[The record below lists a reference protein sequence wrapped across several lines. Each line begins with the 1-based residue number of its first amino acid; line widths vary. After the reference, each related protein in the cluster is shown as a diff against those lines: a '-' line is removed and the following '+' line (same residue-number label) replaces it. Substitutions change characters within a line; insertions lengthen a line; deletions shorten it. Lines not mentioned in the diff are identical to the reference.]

1 MRRPAE
7 EIPPMLAVTLDIGV
21 PLEIARLRELT
32 PEQFANLRERTHAE
46 LLLADASIELAS
58 TRTARTATAL
68 IRALALLAYADG
80 GVRAFGRHWC
90 TNHQVCI
97 EAGAA

>member
-1 MRRPAE
+1 MSFTEELPPA
-7 EIPPMLAVTLDIGV
+7 LAVTLDIGV
-21 PLEIARLRELT
+21 PLEISRLYDLT
-32 PEQFANLRERTHAE
+32 PEQFAHVREQTHAE
-46 LLLADASIELAS
+46 LILADASIELAS
-58 TRTARTATAL
+58 TRTAQTATAL
-68 IRALALLAYADG
+68 IRALALLACAEG